1 MRDNVKIIPLG
12 GLDENGKNC
21 TVVSINDDLFVIECG
36 IRYPER
42 TMPGIDYVI
51 PDFTYLKENKDRV
64 KAYVLLHGHDDEIGG
79 LAYLYKDVKAP
90 VYGTK
95 VTLAMLERFC
105 KHNHISEIPNDLHV
119 VSGSDD
125 VKIAGRTFSFFRTSH
140 NIAQS
145 CGVAI
150 ETSLGN
156 IVFTSDYVIENNSD
170 ENYLCDLRRIAQI
183 GEKPTL
189 ILLAESTFAGK
200 KGYTAPNYKLTPLV
214 ERSIR
219 DSKGRV
225 FVSSFSTNFYNIEE
239 IIRLAVASKKKIIP
253 YDEDTSEIL
262 LAMQEA
268 GQLLI
273 PKENFAPKEDILR
286 VRSAD
291 SLILIL
297 GVGSTLFAKI
307 GLLASKKVGS
317 GLVYIGEDDTFIMA
331 SPSND
336 NTDVEATDAIDALYR
351 TGCEVKNITRKVFLR
366 MHASEEDLK
375 MMIALL
381 RPKFYCPVSGY
392 YKDMLSNAQV
402 ALSMGI
408 NLSHRNVFLLENGL
422 SLIIDEAGAR
432 LFDEKIPHD
441 DVYIDGIGVGDV
453 EAKVIE
459 DRGKLAQGLLII
471 AATVSKKKRR
481 VVSGPDIQ
489 VRGLVQFRDSDALLK
504 ETSRIFTSAVNEF
517 LVDEWDLDE
526 FKETLYD
533 RLRYSLR
540 RQIGSEPMVLP
551 LIVEID

>member
-1 MRDNVKIIPLG
+1 MRDSVKIIPLG
-12 GLDENGKNC
+12 GLDESGKNC
-21 TVVSINDDLFVIECG
+21 TIVSINDDLFVIECG

-51 PDFTYLKENKDRV
+51 PDFSYLKENRSRI
-64 KAYVLLHGHDDEIGG
+64 KAYILLHGHDDEIGG
-79 LAYLYKDVKAP
+79 LAYLYKDAKAP
-90 VYGTK
+90 IYGTR

-105 KHNHISEIPNDLHV
+105 KHNHISEIPDNLHV
-119 VSGSDD
+119 ISGSDD

-145 CGVAI
+145 CGLAI

-189 ILLAESTFAGK
+189 ALLTESTFASK

-214 ERSIR
+214 ERPIR
-219 DSKGRV
+219 DSRGRV

-239 IIRLAVASKKKIIP
+239 IIRIAVSSKKKIIP
-253 YDEDTSEIL
+253 YDDDTSEIL
-262 LAMQEA
+262 LAMQQA
-268 GQLLI
+268 GQLSI
-273 PKENFAPKEDILR
+273 PKDNFAPKEDILR

-291 SLILIL
+291 SLILML
-297 GVGSTLFAKI
+297 GVGGSLFSKI
-307 GLLASKKVGS
+307 EMLANKKAGN
-317 GLVYIGEDDTFIMA
+317 GPIFIGEEDTFIMA

-336 NTDVEATDAIDALYR
+336 NTDVEATDAIDKLYR
-351 TGCEVKNITRKVFLR
+351 TGCEVVNITRKVFAR

-381 RPKFYCPVSGY
+381 RPRYYIPVSGY

-408 NLSHRNVFLLENGL
+408 NLSHNNVFLLENGL
-422 SLIIDEAGAR
+422 TLIIDDAGAR
-432 LFDEKIPHD
+432 IFDEKIPHN

-453 EAKVIE
+453 EGKVIE
-459 DRGKLAQGLLII
+459 DRGKLAQGLMIL
-471 AATVSKKKRR
+471 AATISTKRGI
-481 VVSGPDIQ
+481 VVAGPDIQ
-489 VRGLVQFRDSDALLK
+489 VRGLVQFRDNDALIK
-504 ETSRIFTSAVNEF
+504 ESTRIFLNAVNEF
-517 LVDEWDLDE
+517 NNDGWDIDE

-551 LIVEID
+551 LILEVD